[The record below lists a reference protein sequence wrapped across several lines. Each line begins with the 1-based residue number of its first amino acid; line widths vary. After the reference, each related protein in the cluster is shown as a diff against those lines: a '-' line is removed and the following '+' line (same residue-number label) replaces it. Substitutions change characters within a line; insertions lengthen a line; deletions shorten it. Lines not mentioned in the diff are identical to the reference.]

1 MGFGLRRSGAGCGV
15 TAERWRRVV
24 VLVVARR
31 PLPTA
36 ARAAAAARHGG
47 GGRGRSPAQP
57 SHECAAALTAT
68 SNALHHYFV
77 YQIHRDK
84 FTISIRNSLSI
95 RITQNRPRAHV
106 YRTAENILY

>member
-24 VLVVARR
+24 VVSVTAKL

-68 SNALHHYFV
+68 SNGLHHYFV
-77 YQIHRDK
+77 I
-84 FTISIRNSLSI
+84 LSNTS
-95 RITQNRPRAHV
+95 R
-106 YRTAENILY
+106 